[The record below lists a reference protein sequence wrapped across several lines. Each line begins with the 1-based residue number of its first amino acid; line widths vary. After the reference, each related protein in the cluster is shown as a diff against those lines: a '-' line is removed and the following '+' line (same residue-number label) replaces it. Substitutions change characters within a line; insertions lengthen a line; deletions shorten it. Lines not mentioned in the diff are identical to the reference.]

1 MAKMT
6 INGFDELNQ
15 LLDRLSAPEEMAI
28 KAVNAAAPIV
38 ENAMKAQIARAA
50 NRKDA
55 RGHPYSTGAL
65 AASIKATEAK
75 ENAYG
80 IYSVVKP
87 SGTDARGT
95 SNAQKLAYL
104 ENGVRSHGQAPRP
117 VRSVAVAACKSEAI
131 AVMEQVIN
139 QEVEQ
144 I

>member
-6 INGFDELNQ
+6 IDGFDELNQ

-28 KAVNAAAPIV
+28 KAVNAATPIV
-38 ENAMKAQIARAA
+38 ENAMKAQIARVA

-80 IYSVVKP
+80 VYSVVRP

-104 ENGVRSHGQAPRP
+104 EFGVRSHRQAPHP
-117 VRSVAVAACKSEAI
+117 VRSVAVAACKSEVI

>member
-6 INGFDELNQ
+6 IDGFDELNQ

-28 KAVNAAAPIV
+28 KAVNVATPIV
-38 ENAMKAQIARAA
+38 ENAMKAQIARVA

-80 IYSVVKP
+80 VYSTNYGIYPK
-87 SGTDARGT
+87 T
-95 SNAQKLAYL
+95 
-104 ENGVRSHGQAPRP
+104 
-117 VRSVAVAACKSEAI
+117 VAVSLFYTQHLTLFLFLEIKKLL
-131 AVMEQVIN
+131 
-139 QEVEQ
+139 
-144 I
+144 